1 MTPFF
6 STLWIRCGDVFES
19 ESADTYV
26 IEDGLDSYVE
36 VKLTGDN
43 DADTLAEVSID
54 SDSYDSGLES
64 SLVPHHNV
72 HW

>member
-19 ESADTYV
+19 KLADTYV

-54 SDSYDSGLES
+54 SDS
-64 SLVPHHNV
+64 
-72 HW
+72 